1 MGRINVAQYTMII
14 TADNVVRNHC
24 GISIN
29 AVETLR
35 SIVKSTIKNAVEK
48 TITSGLYRFCT
59 PNELP
64 SITGSTGSTQGANTL
79 SIQAKNERIRSDIIV

>member
-1 MGRINVAQYTMII
+1 MII
-14 TADNVVRNHC
+14 TADKVVRNHC

-48 TITSGLYRFCT
+48 TITSGLYRFCA
-59 PNELP
+59 PRELP
-64 SITGSTGSTQGANTL
+64 SITGSTGSTHGANTL
-79 SIQAKNERIRSDIIV
+79 SIQAKNERIKRDINN